1 LWSAALA
8 MTIDKTI
15 FSLPFASR
23 ENLRPTPEQMNA
35 FLVATAGATSQN
47 QRGNDLAMFRGLLK
61 SIDAFAHKQLPAAEQ
76 EDIQKQLFYSVL
88 YYSQFAGQALLPA
101 LELFLYH
108 MHALASIDFA
118 TPSSFIQ
125 SAQNTMGKLN
135 KKKLDDVMRMVRL
148 HEMVGERKEIIRKL
162 SQSWVER
169 AAELCRIAL
178 YIKDNLVKI
187 EKCCEASII
196 MLSDRGVTG
205 QKAER
210 LIEDIKT
217 LFKDQL
223 KARLHADKVTKQ
235 EVENSLR
242 EANLLIDEMS
252 DMIRKDIDALTSLYE
267 ALHDHV
273 HGTIPVI
280 ETLLREIE
288 GIKNKGPEGKGPL
301 FIKLEHTLFSV
312 LAVHRLEQHETSI
325 PVATAREKLI
335 LHERKKML
343 DCLFEIVQSDRRSRT
358 DRRSS
363 GDRRK
368 FQDPTYR
375 GPERRSNKDRRGE
388 KSRRGE

>member
-1 LWSAALA
+1 MS
-8 MTIDKTI
+8 
-15 FSLPFASR
+15 
-23 ENLRPTPEQMNA
+23 A
-35 FLVATAGATSQN
+35 FLAATAEATGEH
-47 QRGNDLAMFRGLLK
+47 QRGNDLALFRGLLK
-61 SIDAFAHKQLPAAEQ
+61 SIAAFAQKQLPEAEQ
-76 EDIQKQLFYSVL
+76 EDIQKQLFYSAL
-88 YYSQFAGQALLPA
+88 YYSQFAGQAFLSA

-108 MHALASIDFA
+108 MHALASIDFD

-125 SAQNTMGKLN
+125 SAQNTMGKLS
-135 KKKLDDVMRMVRL
+135 KKKIDDVMRMVRL
-148 HEMVGERKEIIRKL
+148 HEMVGERKEIIKKRT
-162 SQSWVER
+162 QSWDEL
-169 AAELCRIAL
+169 AAELCRIAS

-196 MLSDRGVTG
+196 MLSDRSVTG

-210 LIEDIKT
+210 LVEDIKT

-223 KARLHADKVTKQ
+223 KTRLHADKVTKQ
-235 EVENSLR
+235 EVENSLQ
-242 EANLLIDEMS
+242 EANLLIDELT
-252 DMIRKDIDALTSLYE
+252 DVVRKDIDALTSLYE

-288 GIKNKGPEGKGPL
+288 GIKKKGPEEKRPL
-301 FIKLEHTLFSV
+301 FVKLEHALLSV
-312 LAVHRLEQHETSI
+312 LAVHRLQQNTTVI
-325 PVATAREKLI
+325 YAATARERLI

-368 FQDPTYR
+368 FQDPNYR
-375 GPERRSNKDRRGE
+375 GPERRINKDRRGG